1 MSYDRRKFMRAL
13 DARGFR
19 VLREGANHTI
29 VGMEGMR
36 PEPVPRHREINR
48 ITARK
53 IAKNLG
59 INWAEIEREIR

>member
-1 MSYDRRKFMRAL
+1 MAYDRRKLMAAL
-13 DARGFR
+13 LARGYQ
-19 VLREGANHTI
+19 VIREGGSHTI
-29 VGMEGMR
+29 VGKAGSR

-59 INWAEIEREIR
+59 IEWDDIERDLR

>member
-1 MSYDRRKFMRAL
+1 MSYDRRNLMQAL
-13 DARGFR
+13 LLRGFT
-19 VLREGANHTI
+19 VLREGGSHTI
-29 VGMEGMR
+29 VGKADGR

-59 INWAEIEREIR
+59 IEWDEFEREIR

>member
-1 MSYDRRKFMRAL
+1 MQAL
-13 DARGFR
+13 LHRGFT

-29 VGMEGMR
+29 VGKEGVH

-59 INWAEIEREIR
+59 VEWDPFERDIR